1 MRCSTGLR
9 PRWRDLCSRRP
20 RRRDLW
26 SRRSSGGARG
36 SGGVL
41 QRNSHVSPRYSRSA
55 NYVHSSNVNCQHA
68 RPEPTHAGRR
78 RTDHSHMNSAPR
90 LPHAPCPNAPH
101 AQAREQ
107 CWALL
112 LRPRSGRGLGT
123 RCRIRGRR
131 WRAAGGAGAGA
142 CAGTGTSVGAGA
154 GVFAG
159 ANAAVADTATA
170 DTVGTVPP
178 GVGGTT
184 ACASMTTT
192 TGSGTSNSGMLTS
205 ETSGGFAAAAC
216 KYKYKYHTHNV
227 YLLVTQDKNHE
238 SVTLVHM
245 HKIQKCRRTHSTN
258 TPSAPHGHTLAYTQT
273 RANMHTRART
283 HKYTHARTKSH
294 THAH

>member
-1 MRCSTGLR
+1 MPQRTACAGAGAVR
-9 PRWRDLCSRRP
+9 AGPP
-20 RRRDLW
+20 
-26 SRRSSGGARG
+26 SSALAAAAGSVLGVETAAGG
-36 SGGVL
+36 
-41 QRNSHVSPRYSRSA
+41 
-55 NYVHSSNVNCQHA
+55 
-68 RPEPTHAGRR
+68 
-78 RTDHSHMNSAPR
+78 
-90 LPHAPCPNAPH
+90 
-101 AQAREQ
+101 
-107 CWALL
+107 
-112 LRPRSGRGLGT
+112 
-123 RCRIRGRR
+123 
-131 WRAAGGAGAGA
+131 GGAGAGA
-142 CAGTGTSVGAGA
+142 GAGTSVGAGA

-184 ACASMTTT
+184 ACASMT

-238 SVTLVHM
+238 SVTRAHM